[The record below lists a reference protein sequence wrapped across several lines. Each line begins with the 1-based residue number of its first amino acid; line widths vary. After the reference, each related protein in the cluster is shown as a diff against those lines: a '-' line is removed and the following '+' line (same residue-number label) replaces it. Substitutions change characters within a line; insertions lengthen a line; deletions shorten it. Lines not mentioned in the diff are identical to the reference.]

1 MLSASRESRANK
13 RHRGNRRPKEQEE
26 QEEQEDCKE
35 DHQLVALLIFDA
47 KDESSGEVAS

>member
-26 QEEQEDCKE
+26 QEDCKE
-35 DHQLVALLIFDA
+35 DHELVALLIFDA